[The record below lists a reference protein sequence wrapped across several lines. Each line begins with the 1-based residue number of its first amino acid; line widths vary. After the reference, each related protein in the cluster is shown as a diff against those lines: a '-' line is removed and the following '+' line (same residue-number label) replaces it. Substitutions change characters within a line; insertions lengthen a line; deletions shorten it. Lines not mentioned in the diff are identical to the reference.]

1 MKSFKFIPRD
11 SLQVLFPENQKRMG
25 SLNAVLMYST
35 LTASFSSMMWNY
47 FNHNP
52 VASAFYIPISLALYR
67 WYYNYDYRKKR
78 YDATFAQLLYDNNL
92 SNNIGEIVFRLFMA
106 DRICHFTVISPIN
119 GTTDTHW
126 LNLHFYHLFK
136 HRFLR

>member
-35 LTASFSSMMWNY
+35 LTASFSSMLWNY

-92 SNNIGEIVFRLFMA
+92 SNNIGELTLIVVEM
-106 DRICHFTVISPIN
+106 IN
-119 GTTDTHW
+119 
-126 LNLHFYHLFK
+126 
-136 HRFLR
+136 HRVVRA